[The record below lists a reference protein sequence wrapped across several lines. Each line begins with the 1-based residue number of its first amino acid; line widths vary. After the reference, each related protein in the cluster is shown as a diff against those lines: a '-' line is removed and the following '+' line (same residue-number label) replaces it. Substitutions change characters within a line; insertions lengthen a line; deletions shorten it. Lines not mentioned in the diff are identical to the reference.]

1 MSEIRFQ
8 SIAMH
13 KALSK
18 VIPGG
23 VNSPVRSC
31 KAVGVCPLIA
41 VKGSG
46 ALLYDLD
53 GNEYIDYCG
62 SWGALMH
69 GHAHPD
75 VIQVIKD
82 TAERGTSFGISTP
95 LEEQLAA
102 AVIKL
107 MPSIQKIRFVS
118 TGTEA
123 TMSAV
128 RLARGFT
135 GRDLIVKF
143 DGHYHG
149 HADFFLIQAGSGAL
163 DLEGTPASQGIPKEF
178 VKNTICLPF
187 NDLEALQQLFAHEE
201 IRERLAAVILEPIA
215 GNMGVVPADKAWMHV
230 LRDLTA
236 KNGTLLIF
244 DEVMTGFRVAKGG
257 AQSLY
262 GIVPDLTC
270 LGKIVGGGLPA
281 AAFGGRAE
289 IMDRLAPL
297 GPVYQAG
304 TLSGNPLAMAAG
316 IKALELLDAPGFY
329 EELEKKT
336 KRLVDPIQKLI
347 AQESLPYC
355 IQSVG
360 SMLTLFVGASQV
372 TNAQE
377 ARGLDAEGFSHLFQ
391 KLLNLGIY
399 IPPLQQEAWF
409 VSMAHTGEQLD
420 RTAECV
426 IEILSSVCYAGR

>member
-8 SIAMH
+8 SIAMQ
-13 KALSK
+13 KALAK

-31 KAVGVCPLIA
+31 KAVGVSPLIA
-41 VKGSG
+41 VKGAG

-62 SWGALMH
+62 SWGALIH

-75 VIQVIKD
+75 VIRVIKE
-82 TAERGTSFGISTP
+82 TAERGTTFGISTP
-95 LEEQLAA
+95 LEERLAA
-102 AVIKL
+102 SVIRL

-163 DLEGTPASQGIPKEF
+163 DLEGTPASQGIPKEL

-187 NDLEALQQLFAHEE
+187 NDLEALEQLFANAE

-262 GIVPDLTC
+262 GVVPDLTC

-316 IKALELLDAPGFY
+316 IKALELLDVHGFY

-336 KRLVDPIQKLI
+336 KRLVDPIRKMI
-347 AQESLPYC
+347 EQESMPYC

-360 SMLTLFVGASQV
+360 SMLTLFVGASHV

-377 ARGLDAEGFSHLFQ
+377 ARSLDAEGFSLLFQ

-409 VSMAHTGEQLD
+409 VSMAHTDEQLD

-426 IEILSSVCYAGR
+426 IEFLSSVCYASH

>member
-1 MSEIRFQ
+1 
-8 SIAMH
+8 
-13 KALSK
+13 
-18 VIPGG
+18 
-23 VNSPVRSC
+23 
-31 KAVGVCPLIA
+31 
-41 VKGSG
+41 
-46 ALLYDLD
+46 
-53 GNEYIDYCG
+53 
-62 SWGALMH
+62 
-69 GHAHPD
+69 
-75 VIQVIKD
+75 
-82 TAERGTSFGISTP
+82 
-95 LEEQLAA
+95 
-102 AVIKL
+102 

-163 DLEGTPASQGIPKEF
+163 DLEGTPASQGIPKEL

-187 NDLEALQQLFAHEE
+187 NDLEALERLFANVE

-215 GNMGVVPADKAWMHV
+215 GNMGVVPADRAWMHV

-262 GIVPDLTC
+262 GVVPDLTC

-281 AAFGGRAE
+281 AAFGGRSE

-360 SMLTLFVGASQV
+360 SMLTLFVGAAQV

-377 ARGLDAEGFSHLFQ
+377 ARNLDADGFCHLFQ

-426 IEILSSVCYAGR
+426 IEILSSVCYARS

>member
-8 SIAMH
+8 SIAMQ

-18 VIPGG
+18 IIPGG

-31 KAVGVCPLIA
+31 KSVGVSPLIA
-41 VKGSG
+41 VKGDG
-46 ALLYDLD
+46 AILHDLD
-53 GNEYIDYCG
+53 GNQYIDYCG
-62 SWGALMH
+62 SWGALIH
-69 GHAHPD
+69 GHAHPE
-75 VIQVIKD
+75 VIHAIKG
-82 TAERGTSFGISTP
+82 TAELGTSFGISTP
-95 LEEQLAA
+95 LEHKLASE
-102 AVIKL
+102 VIRL
-107 MPSIQKIRFVS
+107 MPSIEKIRFVS
-118 TGTEA
+118 SGTEA
-123 TMSAV
+123 TMSAA

-163 DLEGTPASQGIPKEF
+163 NLDGTPSSQGIPKEMT
-178 VKNTICLPF
+178 KNTICLPF
-187 NDLEALQQLFAHEE
+187 NDLEALEKLFANPE
-201 IRERLAAVILEPIA
+201 ICNRLAGVILEPIA
-215 GNMGVVPADKAWMHV
+215 GNMGVVPADKAWMYV
-230 LRDLTA
+230 LRDLTT

-281 AAFGGRAE
+281 AAFGGRAD
-289 IMDRLAPL
+289 IMDHLAPL

-316 IKALELLDAPGFY
+316 LRALQLLDVPGFY
-329 EELEKKT
+329 EELESKT
-336 KRLVDPIQKLI
+336 KRLIDPIQQFI
-347 AQESLPYC
+347 DRESLPYC
-355 IQSVG
+355 IQSSG
-360 SMLTLFVGASQV
+360 SMLTLFVGRTKV

-377 ARGLDAEGFSHLFQ
+377 ARSLNGSAFADLFQ

-409 VSMAHTGEQLD
+409 VSMAHTNEQLD
-420 RTAECV
+420 RTVECV
-426 IEILSSVCYAGR
+426 IEFLSSVCYARH